1 MVSFSFKVKSQ
12 PGSRQGLRA
21 LCQHYNLGKIAI
33 RAPYH
38 RLSDGD
44 IEYTVDVSEATEYG
58 IYFMGWMDRW
68 EYDMRFQ
75 GEVMDRPALHDAWL
89 RWYETTNA

>member
-89 RWYETTNA
+89 RWYETTNS